1 MKNDYLTYKRAAGV
15 SVWGLALQAV
25 LAATL
30 LIYGILGRDN
40 AALTGSVFAGMG
52 ILAWLSLVIVYD
64 QHRRE
69 RVEAMEADALAA
81 TPMAGTSV
89 FSAGADDFRPA
100 ARRLAMLH
108 KFFVPAVSIIILLT
122 LILSG
127 IAWFMSS
134 LDKTP
139 PLDFVPPRHMGWGL
153 GLGLSIAV
161 IGFVFA
167 RYAAGMAKH
176 PAWANLRGGAAFAVG
191 TAIIGLI
198 IAVASF
204 VDLVGPD
211 IVNRY
216 APVVVAGFMAL
227 IGVEI
232 TLHFLLSLYR
242 PRKSG
247 EIPRPAFD
255 SRLLGLLAAPDRIA
269 QSISEAINYQL
280 GFDVTSGWFYQLL
293 SRAMVPLVIMGVSIL
308 WLLSAVVIV
317 QPHQRALILR
327 FGSVVREDVT
337 PGMHFK
343 LPWPID
349 TVYIPEYIQR
359 DQRGRLRIADYT
371 VTGLRT
377 IELGTPPTAVTGP
390 ILWTNDHGGEEM
402 YQLVRTTLAQGP
414 AGVDGAGEQLD
425 LSLVSVELPMKY
437 VVSDVRA
444 FDELGAPHQRDDILK
459 ALAQRVILR
468 FFRGVTL
475 DDVLGG
481 RRLELSGQLQ
491 RLVQEAFDA
500 ANPGPDGRPRG
511 AGVQVVSLAITGV
524 HPPKETAIAFETPV
538 QADQKREAN
547 IEAAKAQA
555 IRALTE
561 VVGDTTLGRQIV
573 EELNTLDAMR
583 ANADATQAVREQEL
597 KIEGLLERAGGS
609 AAAMLAKARA
619 DRWTRHMRARG
630 DAARHQGRVA
640 LFEAAPDVF
649 RANQYFTTL
658 RDVMRTARVYITP
671 EQNFLLDFENKDK
684 DFGQDV
690 FKNFTTG
697 DPIE

>member
-1 MKNDYLTYKRAAGV
+1 MKNDYLTYKRAANV
-15 SVWGLALQAV
+15 SVWGLVLQAV

-40 AALTGSVFAGMG
+40 AALAGSVFAGMG

-69 RVEAMEADALAA
+69 RVESMEADALSAS
-81 TPMAGTSV
+81 PLAGTSA
-89 FSAGADDFRPA
+89 FSGAADDFRPA
-100 ARRLAMLH
+100 ARRLAVLH
-108 KFFVPAVSIIILLT
+108 KFFVPAVSIVILLT
-122 LILSG
+122 LGLSG
-127 IAWFMSS
+127 VAWFFNA
-134 LDKTP
+134 LDKAP

-191 TAIIGLI
+191 AAVIGLI
-198 IAVASF
+198 IAVANF
-204 VDLVGPD
+204 VDLIGPD
-211 IVNRY
+211 IINRY
-216 APVVVAGFMAL
+216 APVAVACFMVL

-232 TLHFLLSLYR
+232 LLHFLLALYR
-242 PRKSG
+242 PRKGG

-293 SRAMVPLVIMGVSIL
+293 SRAMVPLIIMGVGIL

-327 FGSVVREDVT
+327 FGDVVREDVP

-343 LPWPID
+343 MPWPID
-349 TVYIPEYIQR
+349 SVYIPEFLVR
-359 DQRGRLRIADYT
+359 DKNGRLRVADHT

-377 IELGTPPTAVTGP
+377 VELGTLPTAVIGP
-390 ILWTNDHGGEEM
+390 ILWTNDHGGEEL
-402 YQLVRTTLAQGP
+402 YQLVRTSLTPGP
-414 AGVDGAGEQLD
+414 MGTDGIGEQLD
-425 LSLVSVELPMKY
+425 LSLVSVELPMNY
-437 VVSDVRA
+437 IINDVRA
-444 FDELGAPHQRDDILK
+444 FDELGAAHQRDEILK
-459 ALAQRVILR
+459 ALAQRVVLR

-481 RRLELSGQLQ
+481 RRVELSGQLH

-500 ANPGPDGRPRG
+500 VNPGPDGTPRG

-524 HPPKETAIAFETPV
+524 HPPRETAIAFETPV

-547 IEAAKAQA
+547 IESAQA
-555 IRALTE
+555 RAIRSLTE
-561 VVGDTTLGRQIV
+561 VVGDTTLGRNIV
-573 EELNTLDAMR
+573 DELSILDTMRTRGDNTA
-583 ANADATQAVREQEL
+583 AVREQEL

-609 AAAMLAKARA
+609 SAALLAKARA

-630 DAARHQGRVA
+630 DAARHQGRMA
-640 LFEAAPDVF
+640 LFDAAPDVF

-658 RDVMRTARVYITP
+658 REVMRNARVYITP
-671 EQNFLLDFENKDK
+671 EHNFLLDFENKDK

-690 FKNFTTG
+690 FRNFTTG
-697 DPIE
+697 DGIE